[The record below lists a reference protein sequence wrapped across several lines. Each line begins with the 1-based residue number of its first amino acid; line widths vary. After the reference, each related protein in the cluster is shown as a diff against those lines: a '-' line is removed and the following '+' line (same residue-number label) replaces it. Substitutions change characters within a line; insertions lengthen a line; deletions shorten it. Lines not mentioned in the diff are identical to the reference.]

1 MAANFLKDRDIAII
15 AYSELQN
22 RTRSGKTCYE
32 LAADVMLQ
40 LLDRTG
46 LSHRDIDG
54 VALTLA
60 LAETG
65 NVFYSNTLVDVLGL
79 QPRWLQVTDIGG
91 CSPLGGLARAAAAI
105 KSGMC
110 NVVMCVHSDSTGAL
124 RHPGSFANYR
134 TEFMEAAGY
143 QGPVTA
149 FGILSDAYDH
159 KYGLKSEAL
168 GRLAVAQRAGAV
180 VNENAVASLR
190 KPITV
195 EDYLSSRIITSP
207 MRLLDCVMRC
217 DGGSGIIVTTT
228 ARAKAMGVTKMV
240 HPVAYSE
247 ISNYAPENL
256 LAEPF
261 ESGFAL
267 IGPEVLN
274 KAGLTVADLDMVQ
287 LYDDF
292 LIAVM
297 LQLEQIGFCG
307 RGEGGDFL
315 LGTDLS
321 PTGKLPINTGGGQIS
336 CGQPG
341 LAGGG
346 INLTEA
352 LRQLFGE
359 AGARQVHGAKNA
371 LVTGIG
377 VIPYFRNWSSSNAMI
392 LEA

>member
-1 MAANFLKDRDIAII
+1 MVENFLKDKDIAII

-22 RTRSGKTCYE
+22 RLRSGKTSYE
-32 LAADVMLQ
+32 LAADVMLE
-40 LLDRTG
+40 LLNKTG

-54 VALTLA
+54 VAMSIP
-60 LAETG
+60 LAEAG
-65 NVFYSNTLVDVLGL
+65 NVFYSNMLVDALAL
-79 QPRWLQVTDIGG
+79 QPRWLQVSDIGG
-91 CSPLGGLARAAAAI
+91 CTPLGGLARAAAAI
-105 KSGMC
+105 KTGMC
-110 NVVMCVHSDSTGAL
+110 NIVMCVHSDSTATL
-124 RHPGSFANYR
+124 RHSGDFANYR

-149 FGILSDAYDH
+149 FGILSDAYDQ

-180 VNENAVASLR
+180 VNENAVTSLR

-195 EDYLSSRIITSP
+195 EDYLNSRIITSP

-217 DGGSGIIVTTT
+217 DGGNGMMVTTT

-247 ISNYAPENL
+247 VSNYDAANALPD
-256 LAEPF
+256 PF
-261 ESGFAL
+261 DSGFSL
-267 IGPEVLN
+267 VGPEVLK
-274 KAGLTVADLDMVQ
+274 KAGMKVTDLNMVH

-315 LGTDLS
+315 LSTDIS
-321 PTGKLPINTGGGQIS
+321 PTGKVPINTGGGQIS

-346 INLTEA
+346 VNL
-352 LRQLFGE
+352 
-359 AGARQVHGAKNA
+359 
-371 LVTGIG
+371 
-377 VIPYFRNWSSSNAMI
+377 
-392 LEA
+392 